1 VVGTDQRGRS
11 GTSNQGQ
18 DRSEYQGQPAGIYN
32 AVVEANR
39 ERARPGAQFA
49 LGGGSVFMNE
59 GRVAGVAE
67 ISQAA
72 DQVDKVM
79 GEGLLLFLPRDTRQ
93 C

>member
-1 VVGTDQRGRS
+1 
-11 GTSNQGQ
+11 
-18 DRSEYQGQPAGIYN
+18 
-32 AVVEANR
+32 
-39 ERARPGAQFA
+39 
-49 LGGGSVFMNE
+49 MNE